1 LFDSLA
7 SAGSCALARR
17 FTWVRIT
24 QSGRLEIVL
33 RGDMDETIVVW
44 VVKLDEAAASAK
56 HALSCKSI
64 SCLC

>member
-1 LFDSLA
+1 
-7 SAGSCALARR
+7 
-17 FTWVRIT
+17 VRIT